1 MDPAVGRP
9 DIEAALAVGSGDPA
23 AVRGEAL
30 VGRMR
35 DEDCVGDRPAST
47 VSCLRARG
55 ADRASRG
62 ARMHLAGNQAGPGVD
77 VGPGFDFRR
86 DERLLAGPP
95 PDGDAAIAA
104 SVDRPA
110 RKAGDS
116 LFTDRAVAL
125 VAGYG
130 FVAIVAELAEADDGR
145 KNAQDWEFHLLSLRM
160 TSRTVTGSRRTF
172 VCTRSEPRW
181 LPPCGR
187 RRGGISRAVTA
198 RPGRRWQRLPGE

>member
-9 DIEAALAVGSGDPA
+9 HVEAALAVGSGDPA
-23 AVRGEAL
+23 AVRSEAL

-35 DEDCVGDRPAST
+35 DEDFVGDRPASA

-55 ADRASRG
+55 ADRTSRG
-62 ARMHLAGNQAGPGVD
+62 VRMHLAGNQAGPGVD
-77 VGPGFDFRR
+77 VAPGFDFRT

-110 RKAGDS
+110 RKAGDG
-116 LFTDRAVAL
+116 LFTHRAVAL

-130 FVAIVAELAEADDGR
+130 LVAIVAELAEAGYGQ
-145 KNAQDWEFHLLSLRM
+145 KN
-160 TSRTVTGSRRTF
+160 
-172 VCTRSEPRW
+172 
-181 LPPCGR
+181 
-187 RRGGISRAVTA
+187 
-198 RPGRRWQRLPGE
+198 